1 MATRTITKKN
11 EPPHFVRFNSGIAIL
26 LICVLF
32 MPLSANAGPNRDKM
46 IQEARRDLENADPF
60 MGDWR
65 GSWNLDDGTDEGD
78 LAVQVIALG
87 KGTYKAN
94 FNGEFDYFWPPL
106 FELGGRLED
115 SAVQFNGKP
124 EIGNMTL
131 DVQSKIEGGKFSGK
145 FKGIGD
151 DGVERTGKFSM
162 EKVFRLS
169 PTLGQKPPEG
179 AIVLFDGKNFNEWQS
194 DLHSSF

>member
-1 MATRTITKKN
+1 MVSKLIKQKN
-11 EPPHFVRFNSGIAIL
+11 QHSYFFTIAIL
-26 LICVLF
+26 WISISILI
-32 MPLSANAGPNRDKM
+32 PSTHAGLNKDRM
-46 IQEARRDLENADPF
+46 IREARQALEKADPF
-60 MGDWR
+60 MGDWQ
-65 GSWNLDDGTDEGD
+65 GGWSLDDGTDSGE
-78 LAVQVIALG
+78 LVAQVIALG

-115 SAVQFNGKP
+115 SAVQFKGKP

-131 DVQSKIEGGKFSGK
+131 DIQSMIEGGKFTGK

-162 EKVFRLS
+162 EKV
-169 PTLGQKPPEG
+169 
-179 AIVLFDGKNFNEWQS
+179 I
-194 DLHSSF
+194 